1 MQRPYALPRF
11 VRAFYLLIREACGTL
26 TTRMKPPLLIVL
38 AAGLAALLSAPD
50 AIAQLRGARNYT
62 RRVAPDAPPPA
73 PVRNT
78 PPVVVPLQPAPQPVD
93 PAKAKVE
100 KEELTKRTV
109 EFQKKRAE
117 GGSPSAQYDL
127 GVRYITGDGVEKN
140 LATARK
146 WITAAST
153 NGHYYASKKLIE
165 LTKIEEAEKTAK
177 KASAAS
183 DAGSAPAVPAAPAAP
198 VAAPAAPA
206 K

>member
-1 MQRPYALPRF
+1 
-11 VRAFYLLIREACGTL
+11 
-26 TTRMKPPLLIVL
+26 MKPPLVIFL
-38 AAGLAALLSAPD
+38 AAGLAALVSAPD
-50 AIAQLRGARNYT
+50 ATAQLRGARNYT

-78 PPVVVPLQPAPQPVD
+78 PQAITPVQPPAQPVD
-93 PAKAKVE
+93 PVKAKAE
-100 KEELTKRTV
+100 KDELTKRTV

-117 GGSPSAQYDL
+117 AGSPSAQYDL

-153 NGHYYASKKLIE
+153 NGHFYASKKLVE

-177 KASAAS
+177 KA
-183 DAGSAPAVPAAPAAP
+183 APASGASSASPAPSAAPAA
-198 VAAPAAPA
+198 APAATPATPA